1 MGKQEDNK
9 TYEKMTPE
17 EKEKLAN
24 EHKEKHRQWL
34 HFIIKDKQQSL
45 SEYQGKPKQC
55 RILANEIKHYEKE
68 LSILQ
73 RFTQPVGE
81 EEDMCDEAKELYGK
95 IINKQIAIVANKKD
109 TAYCDQKRA
118 EIRALEKRINELE
131 GKTINIDDVP
141 F

>member
-1 MGKQEDNK
+1 MIKQQEK
-9 TYEKMTPE
+9 TLDKMTPE
-17 EKEKLAN
+17 EKAKIEKEN
-24 EHKEKHRQWL
+24 KQHYMQWL
-34 HFIIKDKQQSL
+34 NFIIKDKHQSL
-45 SEYQGKPKQC
+45 SEFQGKPRQC

-68 LSILQ
+68 LSIAQ
-73 RFTQPVGE
+73 GFTQPVGE
-81 EEDMCDEAKELYGK
+81 EEDLCDEAKELYGK
-95 IINKQIAIVANKKD
+95 IIYKQIAIVANKKD